1 MNEKELIDDLLRYRL
16 EMLAKEVPELKLA
29 FDGNNLILNVCVAYS
44 RKVAAE
50 NVTLKADNERLTA
63 NDERHE
69 TEISKLRLESE
80 RQSEEIGELQ
90 RVCKSLTDR
99 MENMAQWARTKGKR

>member
-1 MNEKELIDDLLRYRL
+1 MNEKALMDDLLRYRL

-50 NVTLKADNERLTA
+50 NVVLKERLDVAEARYEDQEQQIRQLRVQAETMLARLDRHGAWITEKTKTA
-63 NDERHE
+63 
-69 TEISKLRLESE
+69 K
-80 RQSEEIGELQ
+80 QG
-90 RVCKSLTDR
+90 
-99 MENMAQWARTKGKR
+99 

>member
-1 MNEKELIDDLLRYRL
+1 MNEKALMDDLLRYRL

-50 NVTLKADNERLTA
+50 NVVLKERLDVAEARYDDQEQQIRQLRVQAETMLA
-63 NDERHE
+63 RLDRHGAWI
-69 TEISKLRLESE
+69 TEK
-80 RQSEEIGELQ
+80 
-90 RVCKSLTDR
+90 
-99 MENMAQWARTKGKR
+99 TKAKQ

>member
-1 MNEKELIDDLLRYRL
+1 MSEKALIDDLLRYRL

-50 NVTLKADNERLTA
+50 NVTLKERLDVAEARVEDQDGQIRALRVQAETMLA
-63 NDERHE
+63 RLDRHGAWI
-69 TEISKLRLESE
+69 TEK
-80 RQSEEIGELQ
+80 
-90 RVCKSLTDR
+90 
-99 MENMAQWARTKGKR
+99 TKGK

>member
-1 MNEKELIDDLLRYRL
+1 MNEKALMDDLLRYRL

-50 NVTLKADNERLTA
+50 NVVLKERLDVA
-63 NDERHE
+63 EARYEDQEQQIRQLRVQAEMIVARLDRHGAWI
-69 TEISKLRLESE
+69 TEK
-80 RQSEEIGELQ
+80 
-90 RVCKSLTDR
+90 
-99 MENMAQWARTKGKR
+99 TKAAKQG

>member
-1 MNEKELIDDLLRYRL
+1 MNEKALMDDLLRYRL

-50 NVTLKADNERLTA
+50 NVTLKERLDVAEARYEDQEQQIRALRVQAETMLARLDRHGAWITEKTKTA
-63 NDERHE
+63 
-69 TEISKLRLESE
+69 K
-80 RQSEEIGELQ
+80 QG
-90 RVCKSLTDR
+90 
-99 MENMAQWARTKGKR
+99 

>member
-1 MNEKELIDDLLRYRL
+1 MNEKALMDDLLRYRL

-50 NVTLKADNERLTA
+50 NVVLKERLDVA
-63 NDERHE
+63 EARYEDQEQQIRQLRVQAEMIVARLDRHGAWI
-69 TEISKLRLESE
+69 TEK
-80 RQSEEIGELQ
+80 
-90 RVCKSLTDR
+90 
-99 MENMAQWARTKGKR
+99 TKGKQ

>member
-1 MNEKELIDDLLRYRL
+1 MNEKALMDDLLRYRL

-50 NVTLKADNERLTA
+50 NVTLKARLDVAEARYEDQEQQIRQLRVQAETMLA
-63 NDERHE
+63 RLDRHGAWI
-69 TEISKLRLESE
+69 TEK
-80 RQSEEIGELQ
+80 
-90 RVCKSLTDR
+90 
-99 MENMAQWARTKGKR
+99 TKGKQ

>member
-1 MNEKELIDDLLRYRL
+1 MNEKALMDDLLRYRL

-50 NVTLKADNERLTA
+50 NVTLKERLDVA
-63 NDERHE
+63 EARYEDQEQQIGQLRVQAEMMLARLDRHGAWI
-69 TEISKLRLESE
+69 TEK
-80 RQSEEIGELQ
+80 
-90 RVCKSLTDR
+90 
-99 MENMAQWARTKGKR
+99 TKAAKQG

>member
-1 MNEKELIDDLLRYRL
+1 VSEKNLMDDLLRYRL

-50 NVTLKADNERLTA
+50 NVTLKERLDVAEARVEDQDGQIRQLRVQAETMLA
-63 NDERHE
+63 RLDRHGAWITER
-69 TEISKLRLESE
+69 S
-80 RQSEEIGELQ
+80 
-90 RVCKSLTDR
+90 
-99 MENMAQWARTKGKR
+99 KGK

>member
-1 MNEKELIDDLLRYRL
+1 MNEKALMDDLLRYRL

-50 NVTLKADNERLTA
+50 NVTLKERLDVAEARYEDQEQQIRQLRVQAETMLA
-63 NDERHE
+63 RLDRHGAWI
-69 TEISKLRLESE
+69 TEK
-80 RQSEEIGELQ
+80 
-90 RVCKSLTDR
+90 
-99 MENMAQWARTKGKR
+99 TKGKQ

>member
-1 MNEKELIDDLLRYRL
+1 MSEKALMDDLLRYRL

-50 NVTLKADNERLTA
+50 NVVLKERLNVA
-63 NDERHE
+63 EARVEDQDGQIRQLRVQAEHMLARLDRHGAWI
-69 TEISKLRLESE
+69 TEK
-80 RQSEEIGELQ
+80 
-90 RVCKSLTDR
+90 
-99 MENMAQWARTKGKR
+99 TKAAKQA

>member
-1 MNEKELIDDLLRYRL
+1 MNEKALMDDLLRYRL

-50 NVTLKADNERLTA
+50 NVVLKERLDVAEARYEDQEQQIRQLRVQAETMLA
-63 NDERHE
+63 RLDRHGAWI
-69 TEISKLRLESE
+69 TEK
-80 RQSEEIGELQ
+80 
-90 RVCKSLTDR
+90 
-99 MENMAQWARTKGKR
+99 TKGKQ

>member
-1 MNEKELIDDLLRYRL
+1 MNEKALMDDLLRYRL

-50 NVTLKADNERLTA
+50 NVVLKERLDVAEARYEDQEQQIRALRVQAETMLA
-63 NDERHE
+63 RLDRHGAWI
-69 TEISKLRLESE
+69 TEK
-80 RQSEEIGELQ
+80 
-90 RVCKSLTDR
+90 
-99 MENMAQWARTKGKR
+99 TKGKQ

>member
-1 MNEKELIDDLLRYRL
+1 MNEKALMDDLLRYRL

-50 NVTLKADNERLTA
+50 NVTLKERLDVAEARYEDQEQQIRQLRVQAETMLARLDRHGAWITEKTKTA
-63 NDERHE
+63 
-69 TEISKLRLESE
+69 K
-80 RQSEEIGELQ
+80 QG
-90 RVCKSLTDR
+90 
-99 MENMAQWARTKGKR
+99 

>member
-1 MNEKELIDDLLRYRL
+1 MNEKALMDDLLRYRL

-50 NVTLKADNERLTA
+50 NVSLKERLDVAEARYDDQEQQIRALRVQAETMLA
-63 NDERHE
+63 RLDRHGAWI
-69 TEISKLRLESE
+69 TEK
-80 RQSEEIGELQ
+80 
-90 RVCKSLTDR
+90 
-99 MENMAQWARTKGKR
+99 TKAAKQG